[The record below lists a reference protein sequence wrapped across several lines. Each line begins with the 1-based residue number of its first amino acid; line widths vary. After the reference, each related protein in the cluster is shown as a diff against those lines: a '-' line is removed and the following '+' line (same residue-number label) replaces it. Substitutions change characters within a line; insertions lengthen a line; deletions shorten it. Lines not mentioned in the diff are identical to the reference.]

1 MSPAALYTN
10 PAVHAAQPMRH
21 AGADLLSLALLDA
34 RSRTLG
40 WLAAFDGLGG
50 DRRDDVIDPP
60 LWCIG
65 HAGWFQEYWVGR
77 HVQRGRGEAAAAGA
91 PRLASIEPM
100 ADAWFDPQASSRSG
114 RWAMALPDA
123 AALRA
128 YLGATL
134 EATLDLLARVADGP
148 AGDAEP
154 SARDAALHVFRL
166 VLDHEDR
173 LAETL
178 AAAAETVELPA
189 ERWRRLEDQGLLR
202 ETPGCRRREPLVIG
216 AQSMQLGSPPGGW
229 VPAAERWAHRVAVPE
244 FEIDAQPVCW
254 FQYAEF
260 VADGGYDDRQWWTGA
275 EWDWLQASQRRAP
288 CGVEQL
294 SGGVLARRNGRL
306 VRQPGTQPALHV
318 NAHEA
323 EAWCRWAGRR
333 LPAEEE
339 WELAATGASARGFAW
354 GDQLEWIAGPARGY
368 AGATPASWS
377 TDRPQPG
384 WRVQRGASP
393 HASGRLRHPRAR
405 RYVPATGAELFCG
418 FRSCA
423 I

>member
-1 MSPAALYTN
+1 MSTAALYTN
-10 PAVHAAQPMRH
+10 PAVHAAQPMRQ

-40 WLAAFDGLGG
+40 WLGAFEGLGG
-50 DRRDDVIDPP
+50 DPRSADVDPP

-65 HAGWFQEYWVGR
+65 HAGWFQEYWVAR
-77 HVQRGRGEAAAAGA
+77 HVQRGRGEAADAGA

-100 ADAWFDPQASSRSG
+100 ADAWFDPQASSRAE

-123 AALRA
+123 RALRS

-134 EATLDLLARVADGP
+134 EATLDLLAKVADGP
-148 AGDAEP
+148 GEAHSA
-154 SARDAALHVFRL
+154 ARDAALHVFRL

-178 AAAAETVELPA
+178 AALVETVELPA
-189 ERWRRLEDQGLLR
+189 ERFRSLEQQGLLR
-202 ETPGCRRREPLVIG
+202 ETPGRGRREPLVVG

-254 FQYAEF
+254 SQFFEF
-260 VADGGYDDRQWWTGA
+260 VADGGYDDRQWWTAAGS
-275 EWDWLQASQRRAP
+275 DWLQGSQRRAP
-288 CGVEQL
+288 RGVEQL
-294 SGGVLARRNGRL
+294 SGGVLAWRNGRL
-306 VRQPGTQPALHV
+306 SRLPGAQPALHV

-323 EAWCRWAGRR
+323 EAWCGWAGRR

-339 WELAATGASARGFAW
+339 WELAATSAAARGFVW
-354 GDQLEWIAGPARGY
+354 GDQLEWVAGSARAY
-368 AGATPASWS
+368 PGATPAIWCV
-377 TDRPQPG
+377 DRTLPG

-393 HASGRLRHPRAR
+393 HAPSRLRHPRAR

-423 I
+423 V